1 MISIICTTDRTDS
14 NSLKLSQVYEQK
26 LTNLGKACQIL
37 DLQTVPAQWIQDSSY
52 GDNIPEFDELLEKYI
67 RSVTKLIF
75 VTPEYNGS
83 FPGYVKFFM
92 DACNYGDFAHKKVA
106 LVGLASGRSGN
117 VRGLD
122 HLTGIFHYLDTEV
135 YKKKVYLSQVHLLLP
150 QDRALTD
157 EDCLNEIENQLKGF
171 LEF

>member
-26 LTNLGKACQIL
+26 LTEMGEACQIL
-37 DLQTVPAQWIQDSSY
+37 DLRTVPAQWIQDSSY
-52 GDNIPEFDELLEKYI
+52 GDSTPEFDELAEKYL
-67 RSVTKLIF
+67 RSVSKLIF

-92 DACNYGDFAHKKVA
+92 DACDYGDFAHKKVA

-122 HLTGIFHYLDTEV
+122 HLTGIFHYLDTDV
-135 YKKKVYLSQVHLLLP
+135 YKKKIYLSEVHLLMP
-150 QDRALTD
+150 QDGTLT
-157 EDCLNEIENQLKGF
+157 NEICLKEIEGQLNGF

>member
-14 NSLKLSQVYEQK
+14 NSLRLSQIYEQK
-26 LTNLGKACQIL
+26 LTELGQACQVL

-52 GDNIPEFDELLEKYI
+52 GDNIPEFDVLVAKYI

-83 FPGYVKFFM
+83 FPGYIKFFM
-92 DACNYGDFAHKKVA
+92 DACDYGDLAHKKVA
-106 LVGLASGRSGN
+106 LVGLAVGRSGN

-135 YKKKVYLSQVHLLLP
+135 YKKKVYLSQIHLLLP
-150 QDRALTD
+150 QNGTLTD
-157 EDCLNEIENQLKGF
+157 RNCIKEIENQLKGF
-171 LEF
+171 IEF

>member
-14 NSLKLSQVYEQK
+14 NSLRLSQIYERELTKLGQK
-26 LTNLGKACQIL
+26 CQIL
-37 DLQTVPAQWIQDSSY
+37 DLRTVPAQWIQDSSY
-52 GDNIPEFDELLEKYI
+52 GTSIPEFDELVEKYI

-83 FPGYVKFFM
+83 FPGYIKFFM
-92 DACNYGDFAHKKVA
+92 DACDYGDFAHKKVA

-135 YKKKVYLSQVHLLLP
+135 YKKKVYLSQVHALLP
-150 QDRALTD
+150 KDGTLTD
-157 EDCLNEIENQLKGF
+157 QTCLKEIETQLKGF
-171 LEF
+171 IEF

>member
-1 MISIICTTDRTDS
+1 MISIICTTDRADS
-14 NSLKLSQVYEQK
+14 NSMKLSKVYERK
-26 LTNLGKACQIL
+26 LVEMGEACQIL
-37 DLQTVPAQWIQDSSY
+37 DLQSVPAQWIQDSAY
-52 GDNIPEFDELLEKYI
+52 GSNIPEFEALVEKYI

-92 DACNYGDFAHKKVA
+92 DACDYGDFAHKKVA

-135 YKKKVYLSQVHLLLP
+135 YKKKVYLSQVHLLL
-150 QDRALTD
+150 QTDGTLTD
-157 EDCLNEIENQLKGF
+157 EATLKEIGIR
-171 LEF
+171 

>member
-1 MISIICTTDRTDS
+1 MISIICTTDRADS
-14 NSLKLSQVYEQK
+14 NSMKLSKVYERK
-26 LTNLGKACQIL
+26 LVEMGEACQIL
-37 DLQTVPAQWIQDSSY
+37 DLQSVPAQWIQDSAY
-52 GDNIPEFDELLEKYI
+52 GSNIPEFEALVEKYI

-92 DACNYGDFAHKKVA
+92 DACDYGDFAHKKVA

-135 YKKKVYLSQVHLLLP
+135 YKKKVYLSQVHLLL
-150 QDRALTD
+150 QTDGTLTD
-157 EDCLNEIENQLKGF
+157 EATLKEIGNQLKGF
-171 LEF
+171 IEF

>member
-1 MISIICTTDRTDS
+1 MISIICTTDRLDS
-14 NSLKLSQVYEQK
+14 NSLKLSQVYAQMLSKTGE
-26 LTNLGKACQIL
+26 ACQIL
-37 DLQTVPAQWIQDSSY
+37 DLRTIPAQWIQDSSY
-52 GDNIPEFDELLEKYI
+52 GPNIPEFDELVEKYI

-75 VTPEYNGS
+75 VAPEYNGS

-92 DACNYGDFAHKKVA
+92 DACDYGDFAHKKVA

-150 QDRALTD
+150 KDGTLTD
-157 EDCLNEIENQLKGF
+157 EACLNEIGNQLKGF
-171 LEF
+171 IEF

>member
-14 NSLKLSQVYEQK
+14 NSMKLSQVYEQK
-26 LTNLGKACQIL
+26 LLEMGETCQIL
-37 DLQTVPAQWIQDSSY
+37 DLQTVPAQWIQDSAY
-52 GDNIPEFDELLEKYI
+52 GTNLPEFDILVEKYI
-67 RSVTKLIF
+67 RSVSKLIF

-92 DACNYGDFAHKKVA
+92 DACDYGDFAHKKVA

-122 HLTGIFHYLDTEV
+122 HLTGIFHYLDTDV

-150 QDRALTD
+150 KDGLLTD
-157 EDCLNEIENQLKGF
+157 VNCLKEIENQLKGF
-171 LEF
+171 IEF

>member
-14 NSLKLSQVYEQK
+14 NSLRLSRIYEQR
-26 LTNLGKACQIL
+26 LTEMGEACQVL

-52 GDNIPEFDELLEKYI
+52 GDNIPEFDELVEKYI

-75 VTPEYNGS
+75 VAPEYNGS

-92 DACNYGDFAHKKVA
+92 DACDFGDFAHKKVA
-106 LVGLASGRSGN
+106 LVGLAAGRSGN

-135 YKKKVYLSQVHLLLP
+135 YKKKVYLSLVHLLFP
-150 QDRALTD
+150 QDGTLTD
-157 EDCLNEIENQLKGF
+157 ENCLHEIDNQLKGF
-171 LEF
+171 VAF

>member
-1 MISIICTTDRTDS
+1 MITIICTTNRTDS
-14 NSLKLSQVYEQK
+14 NSLKLSQIYEHK
-26 LTNLGKACQIL
+26 LTKTGEACQIL
-37 DLQTVPAQWIQDSSY
+37 DLRTVPAQWIQDSSY
-52 GDNIPEFDELLEKYI
+52 GDNTPEFDSLAEKYI

-75 VTPEYNGS
+75 ITPEYNGS

-92 DACNYGDFAHKKVA
+92 DACDYGDFAHKKVA

-150 QDRALTD
+150 QDGTLTD
-157 EDCLNEIENQLKGF
+157 EGCLNEIDNQLKGF
-171 LEF
+171 IGF

>member
-26 LTNLGKACQIL
+26 LTQMGETCQIL
-37 DLQTVPAQWIQDSSY
+37 DLKTVPAQWIQNSSY
-52 GDNIPEFDELLEKYI
+52 GDNSPEFEGIAKKYI

-83 FPGYVKFFM
+83 FPGYVKFFL
-92 DACNYGDFAHKKVA
+92 DACDYGDFGNKKVA

-122 HLTGIFHYLDTEV
+122 HLTGIFHYLDSEV

-150 QDRALTD
+150 KDGTLTD
-157 EDCLNEIENQLKGF
+157 EGCLTEIDNQLKGF
-171 LEF
+171 IEF